1 MTSQQIGAEQT
12 ARIIRA
18 LLEAGDRS
26 TAFRM
31 LLNYNGN
38 LAAAVGWNRLRLA
51 LPSPQ
56 TTGDPVW
63 DAAIA
68 GVTEYR
74 LNQVPMPSP
83 QWVDGIG
90 VSSPTMLAGGPST
103 RSIDHVD
110 VPAELLKRNVLI
122 ETITLDPAGS
132 D

>member
-1 MTSQQIGAEQT
+1 MTSQHIGAEQT

-31 LLNYNGN
+31 LLNYNSN
-38 LAAAVGWNRLRLA
+38 LAAAAGWNRLRLA
-51 LPSPQ
+51 LPSPK
-56 TTGDPVW
+56 TTGDPAW

-83 QWVDGIG
+83 RWVDGAG
-90 VSSPTMLAGGPST
+90 VAAPTELAGSTST
-103 RSIDHVD
+103 RSIDHGD

-122 ETITLDPAGS
+122 EAVTLES
-132 D
+132 L